1 MAFEKNNTFGTG
13 RPLNSQNKVQSK
25 DGLKQLLNI
34 ILDDL
39 TTNYDTLN
47 NSDKVK
53 LLIGYKHFFGLP
65 LDEGQYQ
72 NFCFDFHAN
81 NMK

>member
-1 MAFEKNNTFGTG
+1 MGFEKNNTFGTG

-25 DGLKQLLNI
+25 DSLKDLLNI

-53 LLIGYKHFFGLP
+53 LLIGYKHFFGIP
-65 LDEGQYQ
+65 IDELKFHGIQ
-72 NFCFDFHAN
+72 FDFN
-81 NMK
+81 GCKD

>member
-1 MAFEKNNTFGTG
+1 MGFEKNNNFGTG

-25 DGLKQLLNI
+25 EALKDLLNI

-39 TTNYDTLN
+39 KTNYNTLN

-53 LLIGYKHFFGLP
+53 LLIGYKHFFGIP
-65 LDEGQYQ
+65 IDEVKFHNIQ
-72 NFCFDFHAN
+72 FDFN
-81 NMK
+81 GGKD